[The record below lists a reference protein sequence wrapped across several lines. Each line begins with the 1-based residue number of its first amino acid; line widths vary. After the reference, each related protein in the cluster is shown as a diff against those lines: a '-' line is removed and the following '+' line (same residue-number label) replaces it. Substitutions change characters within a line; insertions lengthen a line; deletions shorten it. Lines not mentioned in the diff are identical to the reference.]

1 MYSLTAACRNMLR
14 SDGRPHHG
22 HTKEM
27 LFLLTGQRVHAK
39 DAASITT
46 NFSRIASHCAL
57 STDWLIFA
65 SSEKKLEGRPL
76 RPLLRLIARW
86 LDKRLRGDASF
97 ISYYMPSSLDN
108 HINV

>member
-1 MYSLTAACRNMLR
+1 MLR

-39 DAASITT
+39 DTASITT

-57 STDWLIFA
+57 CTDWLIFGV
-65 SSEKKLEGRPL
+65 KKGGL
-76 RPLLRLIARW
+76 W
-86 LDKRLRGDASF
+86 LYLG
-97 ISYYMPSSLDN
+97 
-108 HINV
+108 

>member
-1 MYSLTAACRNMLR
+1 MHGTRRGTTADRARAAAGTGCRDVSLPGMLR

-57 STDWLIFA
+57 STDWLIFGEEARRAA
-65 SSEKKLEGRPL
+65 SS
-76 RPLLRLIARW
+76 
-86 LDKRLRGDASF
+86 ASTS
-97 ISYYMPSSLDN
+97 IG
-108 HINV
+108 